1 MDLPELR
8 MLFNVF
14 TSTSNLPQEIICS
27 TAETLW
33 AQHVMHM
40 EPGLETGFFSC
51 CYFPA
56 WWKTP
61 PEVVL
66 MAVRRRDTNLCC
78 NFLKPEFAGARHWK
92 ILSLWSQ
99 VGLLNSTTHCL
110 PHSAQFLTDKTVLS
124 SSVRR
129 SSLWLHSW
137 IIPSQLCHCSY
148 IYSSQGFETFYAKSC
163 TPNKILLQ
171 IWDQLVW
178 GEEQKAS
185 LHEFWG

>member
-1 MDLPELR
+1 MDLPELQ

-14 TSTSNLPQEIICS
+14 MSASSLLQEIICS
-27 TAETLW
+27 TAETLR
-33 AQHVMHM
+33 AQRVMQM

-61 PEVVL
+61 PEMVL

-92 ILSLWSQ
+92 IRCVAGWGCRT
-99 VGLLNSTTHCL
+99 VWRTCL
-110 PHSAQFLTDKTVLS
+110 PHPAPFLTDKTVLS
-124 SSVRR
+124 SLVLR

-137 IIPSQLCHCSY
+137 IIPSQPCHCSY
-148 IYSSQGFETFYAKSC
+148 IYSSQGFETFYARSC